1 MYAGDFATA
10 VSTAQALIKEDPRI
24 DIACLPLAM
33 EALNSG
39 DVARARRT
47 FEQAAGAGEAGAS
60 VSVLGLAD
68 VAMFEGRY
76 ADAIAS
82 LPPAVLRDEAQGNS
96 VGAAA
101 KLVALSEAH
110 AARQETRQRDATIAR
125 IRTLSIQDSA
135 LVPVA
140 RLAVAAGR
148 VGEARAIASE
158 LAARLPAQSA
168 RMAN

>member
-1 MYAGDFATA
+1 
-10 VSTAQALIKEDPRI
+10 
-24 DIACLPLAM
+24 M

-101 KLVALSEAH
+101 KLVALSKPTPPGRRRGSGM
-110 AARQETRQRDATIAR
+110 RQ
-125 IRTLSIQDSA
+125 S
-135 LVPVA
+135 P
-140 RLAVAAGR
+140 G
-148 VGEARAIASE
+148 
-158 LAARLPAQSA
+158 SA
-168 RMAN
+168 RFPFRTALGAGTVSR